1 MRSSTEGGEGER
13 PYTVVSNKRKS
24 TKQEGRE
31 AGKVRR
37 KAGRPKAAP
46 VSQKNNLLL
55 YGIPK
60 VGGNKVVPAANT
72 GNIRPEIRVGNNGTY
87 NGAHNGDHVGAH
99 DGGHAGAHN
108 GARDSARKGA
118 RDGAQ
123 DGARDG
129 AQDKGYN
136 GGQVGAHNG
145 DQQEHQN
152 EQEEL

>member
-1 MRSSTEGGEGER
+1 MRSSTEGGERER
-13 PYTVVSNKRKS
+13 PYTIISNKRKS

-31 AGKVRR
+31 AGKVKR

-72 GNIRPEIRVGNNGTY
+72 GNIRPEIKVGNNGIY
-87 NGAHNGDHVGAH
+87 NGAYNSDYVSAHNGGYAS
-99 DGGHAGAHN
+99 AYN
-108 GARDSARKGA
+108 GARDNTRKGA

-123 DGARDG
+123 DSARNG
-129 AQDKGYN
+129 TQDKGHN
-136 GGQVGAHNG
+136 GGQVGTYNG
-145 DQQEHQN
+145 DQQEY
-152 EQEEL
+152 